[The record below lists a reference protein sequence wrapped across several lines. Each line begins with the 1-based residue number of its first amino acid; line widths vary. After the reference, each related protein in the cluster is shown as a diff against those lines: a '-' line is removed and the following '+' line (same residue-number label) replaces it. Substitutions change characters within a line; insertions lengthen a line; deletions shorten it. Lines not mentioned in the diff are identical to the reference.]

1 MISFVHT
8 WFEVRFASMVTPLE
22 SGQVK
27 EFVKGFI
34 QSEKKTFCTQVIHF
48 LTSEIE
54 FTGSGSYMYICV
66 P

>member
-1 MISFVHT
+1 
-8 WFEVRFASMVTPLE
+8 MVTPLE

-27 EFVKGFI
+27 ESISQGFI

-54 FTGSGSYMYICV
+54 FTGSGSYMYIIF
-66 P
+66 